1 MPRARAGAAARLA
14 AVPSPRCT
22 LHSSWFLTC
31 HMCLALSPLG
41 SHASLPPRA
50 ATVSTWQR
58 RKRSKTA
65 RSMSTS
71 WSYARSIGLRTV
83 RRRSVANARSS
94 GEEPVRSLRSGD
106 VLLSVPRDVPTSQ
119 CDPAIA
125 ARSGTVRR
133 KPEQRLRA
141 GSRAGPSVMDSFAHT
156 SLRWRYLVWRAV
168 GVAKP
173 RRGALHTG
181 RVNRSKAT
189 RDTHTGHGSC
199 VCVMAPPHWAPRTAR
214 PGPRES
220 KGRNEKT
227 DPLLLLALAR
237 EQYEAVI
244 RLKIHLEDAVSEQ

>member
-31 HMCLALSPLG
+31 HNMYMCHALSPLG

-168 GVAKP
+168 AKP

-181 RVNRSKAT
+181 RGNISKAT
-189 RDTHTGHGSC
+189 RDTHTRHGSC

-214 PGPRES
+214 PGTWTPRVQGKKRKNGS
-220 KGRNEKT
+220 A
-227 DPLLLLALAR
+227 LALR
-237 EQYEAVI
+237 SCERAV
-244 RLKIHLEDAVSEQ
+244 